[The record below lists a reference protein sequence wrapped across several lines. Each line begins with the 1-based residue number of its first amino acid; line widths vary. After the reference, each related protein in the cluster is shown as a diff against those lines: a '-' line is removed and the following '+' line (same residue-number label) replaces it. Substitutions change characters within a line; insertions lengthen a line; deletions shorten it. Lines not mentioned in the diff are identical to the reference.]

1 MSGFWMEI
9 VEGGL
14 RTLPKNVR
22 SDATDIL
29 ERRSMWRRLEKD
41 SGYMWVIR
49 MKRRELPPS

>member
-1 MSGFWMEI
+1 MEI

-22 SDATDIL
+22 SDAMDIL
-29 ERRSMWRRLEKD
+29 ERRSMWSLEKD

-49 MKRRELPPS
+49 MKRRELPTS